1 MISRFSH
8 LSPFLQLSAEVC
20 QSFLVGCDELV
31 DKSLQGA
38 ISSLEELEAKAQQ
51 LGDVSAAK
59 IVRQCQ
65 TWLILLCL
73 KKFRIKNVFNRTY
86 LMNIMKKYENYSKNI
101 LLTDW
106 LWHFML

>member
-1 MISRFSH
+1 M
-8 LSPFLQLSAEVC
+8 C

-65 TWLILLCL
+65 TWLIPHSFE
-73 KKFRIKNVFNRTY
+73 KKNSINTCIVFN
-86 LMNIMKKYENYSKNI
+86 
-101 LLTDW
+101 
-106 LWHFML
+106 

>member
-1 MISRFSH
+1 M
-8 LSPFLQLSAEVC
+8 C

-59 IVRQCQ
+59 IVRQYP
-65 TWLILLCL
+65 TWLIPLLFEREKKSINICIAL
-73 KKFRIKNVFNRTY
+73 FDEHSRALCELFRNAKKFYNLIDCALFYAFRI
-86 LMNIMKKYENYSKNI
+86 
-101 LLTDW
+101 
-106 LWHFML
+106 

>member
-1 MISRFSH
+1 M
-8 LSPFLQLSAEVC
+8 C

-31 DKSLQGA
+31 DKSLQGT

-65 TWLILLCL
+65 TWLIPLLFERE
-73 KKFRIKNVFNRTY
+73 KKSINICIVLHC
-86 LMNIMKKYENYSKNI
+86 LMNTVEHYVNYSEMQRNF
-101 LLTDW
+101 TT
-106 LWHFML
+106 

>member
-1 MISRFSH
+1 M
-8 LSPFLQLSAEVC
+8 C

-59 IVRQCQ
+59 IVRQI
-65 TWLILLCL
+65 WLIPHSFERR
-73 KKFRIKNVFNRTY
+73 KKIA
-86 LMNIMKKYENYSKNI
+86 
-101 LLTDW
+101 
-106 LWHFML
+106 

>member
-1 MISRFSH
+1 MIGVYPHF
-8 LSPFLQLSAEVC
+8 PVLQLSAEVC

-65 TWLILLCL
+65 IWLIPHSFERR
-73 KKFRIKNVFNRTY
+73 KKIA
-86 LMNIMKKYENYSKNI
+86 
-101 LLTDW
+101 
-106 LWHFML
+106 